1 MKGLGQKKNKI
12 LIGIAI
18 GLVIIISIFIG
29 NIWIRHL
36 KNKPKFKD
44 GVITV
49 GNIDVTLSDKTRTWE
64 LKDVY
69 KSPYGGKYYTFGG
82 HSEKGKESEFLP
94 YDKIVI
100 SFVGK
105 VEKEEI
111 DKQLDGQINMWT
123 YTHTYVSNGALT
135 DLVSTEKTQVGKH
148 NYNAA
153 CRVANICE
161 IDFKNK
167 EAGYLA
173 TLKTIFVIGENGGTY
188 NIEINVDN
196 PEEIDT
202 LIEDITIRDEK

>member
-1 MKGLGQKKNKI
+1 M
-12 LIGIAI
+12 
-18 GLVIIISIFIG
+18 
-29 NIWIRHL
+29 

-82 HSEKGKESEFLP
+82 PSEKGKESEFIP

-111 DKQLDGQINMWT
+111 DKQLDGQINM
-123 YTHTYVSNGALT
+123 
-135 DLVSTEKTQVGKH
+135 
-148 NYNAA
+148 
-153 CRVANICE
+153 
-161 IDFKNK
+161 
-167 EAGYLA
+167 
-173 TLKTIFVIGENGGTY
+173 
-188 NIEINVDN
+188 
-196 PEEIDT
+196 
-202 LIEDITIRDEK
+202 